1 MASHPTATADL
12 ETALRTTGAI
22 REFTDRAVSRAEVA
36 RILDVARFAPSGGNQ
51 QPWHVVLVEAPE
63 ARAGLGA
70 LIVSSAKEYVALGR
84 AGQRPFGLTEHG
96 RWPGPGDVDLA
107 AARAGDLDVPEFAAL
122 AHAPA
127 VLAVLVELRKLA
139 AMDAELDRH
148 GLVPGA
154 SIYPFCWQILLAA
167 RLVGLGG
174 VMTTFAVRREPETL
188 ELLGAPD
195 GWAVASVIALGEPVH
210 QPVRLRRDRIA
221 DFATVDTVTG
231 PPLITP

>member
-1 MASHPTATADL
+1 
-12 ETALRTTGAI
+12 
-22 REFTDRAVSRAEVA
+22 
-36 RILDVARFAPSGGNQ
+36 
-51 QPWHVVLVEAPE
+51 
-63 ARAGLGA
+63 
-70 LIVSSAKEYVALGR
+70 VSSAKEYLALGR
-84 AGQRPFGLTEHG
+84 AGQRPFGLTEQG

-107 AARAGDLDVPEFAAL
+107 AARAGDLDAPAFAAL

-127 VLAVLVELRKLA
+127 VLAVLVELGKLA

-174 VMTTFAVRREPETL
+174 VMTTFAVRREPEAL
-188 ELLGAPD
+188 ALLGAPD
-195 GWAVASVIALGEPVH
+195 GWAVASVIALGEPVR

-221 DFATVDTVTG
+221 DFATVDTFTG